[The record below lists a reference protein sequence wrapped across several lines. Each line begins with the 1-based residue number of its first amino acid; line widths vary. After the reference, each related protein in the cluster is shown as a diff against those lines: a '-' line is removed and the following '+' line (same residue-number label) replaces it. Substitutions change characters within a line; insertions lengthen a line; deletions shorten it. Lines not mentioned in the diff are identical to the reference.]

1 VTGASDGIGLAY
13 CNEFASLGFNV
24 VMIARTKDKLEK
36 AAANLAKQYG
46 VETKAIAAD
55 FSLCTQNPETF
66 FGNITSQLESLPV
79 SILVNNVG
87 FGAVP
92 KRFIN
97 ETTENICTMNSLN
110 LWPIL
115 YLSHFVVN

>member
-1 VTGASDGIGLAY
+1 MTGASDGIGLAY